1 MSRLRLAV
9 LLGVAAAITG
19 VGATVLLLR
28 GDGVDP
34 ALSRLSITGRPV
46 EMAVPENLGPFAGD
60 LTGEVELIA
69 ERNDLRFLR
78 LARAEGG
85 WCYATA
91 DRRFG
96 DWGLTEY
103 ACQTDA
109 NPFPSPEVPVINVG
123 RFAGTRDPELLDYIQ
138 FAGFAADAVKRV
150 GIIDKNDRVIPVADV
165 VDNVYY
171 APTPPT
177 GAKRMVALDE
187 DGKVIWR
194 SAGVQRPVE

>member
-9 LLGVAAAITG
+9 LLGLALVIAVA
-19 VGATVLLLR
+19 GAVVLLLR
-28 GDGVDP
+28 GDGEDP
-34 ALSRLSITGRPV
+34 ALSTISAIGRPV

-60 LTGEVELIA
+60 LTGEVELIT
-69 ERNDLRFLR
+69 ERRDLRFLR

-103 ACQTDA
+103 ACETAA
-109 NPFPSPEVPVINVG
+109 NPFPSPDVPVINVG
-123 RFAGTRDPELLDYIQ
+123 RQQGTRDPELLEYLQ
-138 FAGFAADAVKRV
+138 FAGFAADAVDRV

-171 APTPPT
+171 APKPPP
-177 GAKRMVALDE
+177 GAKRMVALNE
-187 DGKVIWR
+187 EGEVIWR
-194 SAGVQRPVE
+194 SAGVQRPEE